1 MQPSTPYTHAEIF
14 KWTLAAD
21 AVAPCFVEDVF
32 KLEENEKHTS
42 DFFWLGSVPCRTVK
56 LAGMLVG
63 VQTYEKRIVYSVD
76 DGTAVIDCVD
86 RHPTLQ
92 APSSSSFF
100 FGKMPLPIADVGA
113 SVMVVGNV
121 LPKKERQISISSI
134 ERCKHANAEPLHW
147 LAVRQL
153 HRVSYTSTTPFVIPE
168 QTTPTAPTD
177 DVPSRPQTPVS
188 LASSSTPPSPT
199 KSIASS
205 VAASPSKLKTLMKL
219 RHPSR
224 LHTRDLTQNTFR
236 VYLKHFLD
244 NAPPPSNEDDV
255 RHPASPFS
263 TPKKRIRRADSDVT
277 PRAARLM
284 PIENTPRGCQPAA
297 TTCPNEPAAIGFTV
311 SYLRRVPEL
320 HDLAKRVVKAEA
332 KRRAQAAREKERKTK
347 NEAAA
352 GKPRSSTTAKPRKSV
367 SDEPI
372 SRRMKRLFQWA
383 LTALLNDGYIVLW
396 DGPPR
401 PCSSAEPFP
410 DTSCLWKASASAN
423 ATASTVDT
431 TASTLGSSSESQA
444 LDEDELSDPDEREES
459 YVPLEPT
466 VLAKAVEDA
475 VSSLIARKRRHKG
488 STESHALS
496 TSKESVIAFMQR
508 DDRWRYLHGW
518 QVEQTLDL
526 LVDQDILC
534 ERSNGRYSLRRTSR

>member
-14 KWTLAAD
+14 KWTLTAD

-56 LAGMLVG
+56 LVGMLVG

-92 APSSSSFF
+92 TPSSSSFF

-113 SVMVVGNV
+113 SVTVIGNV

-153 HRVSYTSTTPFVIPE
+153 HRVSYTSSTPFVIPE
-168 QTTPTAPTD
+168 QTTPTTPAD
-177 DVPSRPQTPVS
+177 EVPSRPQTPVS
-188 LASSSTPPSPT
+188 LASSSAPPSPT
-199 KSIASS
+199 KSVASS

-236 VYLKHFLD
+236 VYLKHFMD
-244 NAPPPSNEDDV
+244 NAPPPATEDNT
-255 RHPASPFS
+255 PPTASPFS

-284 PIENTPRGCQPAA
+284 PIENTPRGCRPA
-297 TTCPNEPAAIGFTV
+297 TTTCSNEPAAIGFTL

-320 HDLAKRVVKAEA
+320 RDLAKRVVKAEA
-332 KRRAQAAREKERKTK
+332 KRRARAAKAKER
-347 NEAAA
+347 NNREAEPAKPLGA
-352 GKPRSSTTAKPRKSV
+352 GASKPRKSI

-401 PCSSAEPFP
+401 PCSSAEPLP
-410 DTSCLWKASASAN
+410 DTSCLWKTSASAN
-423 ATASTVDT
+423 ATTSTVDT
-431 TASTLGSSSESQA
+431 TASSLVSASESQG

-466 VLAKAVEDA
+466 VLAKAVENA
-475 VSSLIARKRRHKG
+475 VSSLISRKRRHKA
-488 STESHALS
+488 SADSHALS
-496 TSKESVIAFMQR
+496 TSKESVIALMQR
-508 DDRWRYLHGW
+508 DDRWRYLHSW
-518 QVEQTLDL
+518 QVEQTLEH
-526 LVDQDILC
+526 LVDQDVLC
-534 ERSNGRYSLRRTSR
+534 ERSNGRYSIRRTSR